1 MLASRYELL
10 EKIGNGAFGEV
21 HRARDLESGE
31 IRAIKRLRVND
42 DGQLSV
48 IPAAQFQE
56 IEAMRQ
62 LQHPNIVKLLDVVPD
77 GSYIAL
83 VLEYMPTDLLSIVR
97 NREEPLHPADVR
109 GLLRMLL
116 HGVACCHEHNIL
128 HRDLKPGNLLLSAD
142 GVLKLS
148 DFGLAR
154 VFVGQQGR
162 SYSHQVAT
170 RWYRAPELL
179 FGSRHYD
186 TAVDTWAVGTVFAEL
201 LRPTPLF
208 AGQNDLDQIFQVI
221 QVLGDIEKQWPGVR
235 ELPDFDKVAFPE
247 YEPMPLSKLF
257 PDAEASTVDLLSKLL
272 VLDPS
277 KRLSA
282 RKALVHD
289 FFFDGPVRSCFSLEG
304 KPGSNTP
311 ATSEKDTQESDA
323 FLASLGKPPRLT

>member
-1 MLASRYELL
+1 MLASRYGLL

-21 HRARDLESGE
+21 HRAKDLESGE

-48 IPAAQFQE
+48 VPAAQFQE

-77 GSYIAL
+77 GNYIAL
-83 VLEYMPTDLLSIVR
+83 VLEYMHRDLLSVVR

-116 HGVACCHEHNIL
+116 HGVACCHENNIL

-148 DFGLAR
+148 DFGLAT

-179 FGSRHYD
+179 FGTRHYD
-186 TAVDTWAVGTVFAEL
+186 AAVDMWSVGAIFAEL

-208 AGQNDLDQIFQVI
+208 AGQNDIDQIFRVI

-235 ELPDFDKVAFPE
+235 ELPDFNKVSFPA

-257 PDAEASTVDLLSKLL
+257 PDADVAAVDLLSKLL
-272 VLDPS
+272 MLDPS

-289 FFFDGPVRSCFSLEG
+289 YFFEGPVRSLFVCEA
-304 KPGSNTP
+304 KTQ
-311 ATSEKDTQESDA
+311 TEKETQESDD
-323 FLASLGKPPRLT
+323 FLASLGKPLRL